1 MQDAKDMIPTAA
13 GAWMEWKWALED
25 LAKRIYGN
33 KFPIF
38 PSTVQLLLRY
48 YPCKCRVKM
57 RACYVG
63 GRVVAGDW
71 HIAGRIIRSVHGYLT
86 YILFP
91 FPFTRPQI
99 SWRRNEIRLDNES
112 RGSWKWI
119 EYEIIL
125 YPLSV
130 WSPLSR
136 RKRRTIIIIGLISV
150 SSWSSVWV
158 SGSRNEFYFLSSSG
172 SALPLA
178 QERTF
183 SHRNSQVEYA

>member
-1 MQDAKDMIPTAA
+1 MPRIWFRLPLVHGWSENEHLKIWRSDFMVINSPYFHLPCNYYYDTIHVNA
-13 GAWMEWKWALED
+13 EWRCV
-25 LAKRIYGN
+25 LA
-33 KFPIF
+33 
-38 PSTVQLLLRY
+38 
-48 YPCKCRVKM
+48 M
-57 RACYVG
+57 DVG
-63 GRVVAGDW
+63 GRVVAGEW

-136 RKRRTIIIIGLISV
+136 RKIRTIIIIGLISV